1 MKFTK
6 IYTFTLLL
14 FTVFSYNS
22 QVLNVDRAIKTDTI
36 FRRIKGSF
44 NFNFSNDKQKR
55 NLVDFTNV
63 SEVDVFLKNNY
74 SFIFLT
80 KSELAFNGLTVLE
93 NNGFFQLRFRDNDT
107 RIVAPDVF
115 MQYQWNGVQGLE
127 RRALLGMNA
136 RINWME
142 KKKSD
147 LYTGIGCFY
156 EIEKWNPF
164 LGSYAFA
171 KDSLNVVNRDLFRL
185 NLTAKFALKLSK
197 HIDFAGTT
205 FVQFPLNSYFTSPRW
220 FFDSNF
226 SINVNKYLAL
236 TLHYD
241 HNYDAYR
248 PLPIDNYYYSLTTGI
263 NIKF

>member
-1 MKFTK
+1 MKK
-6 IYTFTLLL
+6 IYSFLIILLS
-14 FTVFSYNS
+14 VPSIYS
-22 QVLNVDRAIKTDTI
+22 QVLNVDRAIKSDTT
-36 FRRIKGSF
+36 FHRIKCSF

-55 NLVDFTNV
+55 NLLDFTNV

-107 RIVAPDVF
+107 RTIAPDVF
-115 MQYQWNGVQGLE
+115 SQYQWNGVQGME
-127 RRALLGMNA
+127 RRALLGLNA

-156 EIEKWNPF
+156 EAEKWNPF
-164 LGSYAFA
+164 LSSYAFT
-171 KDSLNVVNRDLFRL
+171 KDSLDIVYRNIFRL
-185 NLTAKFALKLSK
+185 NLTAKFALKLTK

-205 FVQFPLNSYFTSPRW
+205 YVQFPLNNYFTSPRW
-220 FFDSNF
+220 FFDSNLF
-226 SINVNKYLAL
+226 FNVNKHLAF

-248 PLPIDNYYYSLTTGI
+248 PLPIDDYYYSLTTGI
-263 NIKF
+263 NVKF